1 VFQELRLLRPGLDPA
16 SLLDL
21 SPDRRASVLTGAA
34 LEASHTARLR
44 LGAGPSLAPLD
55 PATRAAFEHLLD
67 QVARLSAEVE
77 TLSQTQEAAR
87 RSREVRLRL
96 DPLRAIPADRVAAAL
111 GGTPEQEVP
120 AQFALDAAAPEFN
133 GTGWYAAEV
142 SPGGSLR
149 WSGAARCASLL
160 LPPLG
165 GGRLRLALSLRVPYG
180 TALDL
185 GQHDLFL
192 DGLPLALRPVSGGA
206 QSGVFE
212 AEVELPPLGAGSRCV
227 LLLHGEQWEDPSTGP
242 RRDPRRLGLG
252 LAWLRLERMEG

>member
-1 VFQELRLLRPGLDPA
+1 MLRPGLDPA

-21 SPDRRASVLTGAA
+21 SPDRRASVLTAAA

-77 TLSQTQEAAR
+77 TLSQAQEVSR

-96 DPLRAIPADRVAAAL
+96 DPLRAIPPDRVTAAL
-111 GGTPEQEVP
+111 VTPEEGAP
-120 AQFALDAAAPEFN
+120 AQFALDAGAPEFN
-133 GTGWYAAEV
+133 GTGWYGAEAM
-142 SPGGSLR
+142 PGGSLR
-149 WSGAARCASLL
+149 WSGATRCASLL
-160 LPPLG
+160 LPSLG
-165 GGRLRLALSLRVPYG
+165 GGRLRIAVSLRTPYG
-180 TALDL
+180 ASLDL
-185 GQHDLFL
+185 EQHDLFL
-192 DGLPLALRPVSGGA
+192 DGLPLPLRPISGGG

-212 AEVELPPLGAGSRCV
+212 AEAELPPSGAGTRSV
-227 LLLHGEQWEDPSTGP
+227 LLLHGAQWEDPSTGP

-252 LAWLRLERMEG
+252 LGWVRLERLAA